1 MKSILQIA
9 ILFLSGNLFSQ
20 VITVSEPIMMRND
33 IAYYIIGEQKD
44 NVLLFRDKESEFE
57 VHAYD
62 AGMRMKWNK
71 EIELDRGRPKIF
83 EVISGDGD
91 FDVLYRF
98 RRKRD
103 SYLKIHRYD
112 AAANLLDSVTVK
124 NLGSAYFTPEYEVRI
139 SEDKRK
145 VLLVDYDR
153 ISKFNAMVIDL
164 DSMKVM
170 WEKPFLD
177 DDFFPIRTLD
187 EMLVDN
193 RGNAYIVFDKDNR
206 KISRSEH
213 RLEVFTAG
221 PDFSDVRKITIPFPE
236 KLIYDAK
243 YIIDNLNKKLVVAGL
258 YSEKNKGRANGHF
271 YLSSEIPTGTP
282 FVLEYHPFSKE
293 QASILLDKKL
303 QENVGIP
310 QMNVQEIVL
319 RRDGGILM
327 IGEQVKLNERN
338 GGGASRVDSYG
349 NYIVDYFYDNI
360 FVASVHPNGAMHWE
374 EILHKRQFSQ
384 DDGASYSSYF
394 LMKTPKNLRM
404 IFNDD
409 IRNENLVSEYIIAP
423 SGSKDRNSVF
433 NTERQNLRLR
443 FRDAVQI
450 ASNELI
456 VPSERK
462 NRIKLVRVT
471 Y

>member
-1 MKSILQIA
+1 MKLILQITF
-9 ILFLSGNLFSQ
+9 LFLTVNLFSQ
-20 VITVSEPIMMRND
+20 VITVSEPITMRND

-44 NVLLFRDKESEFE
+44 NVLLFRDKETEFE
-57 VHAYD
+57 VQAYD
-62 AGMRMKWNK
+62 AGMRMKWDK
-71 EIELDRGRPKIF
+71 EIELDKGRPRIL
-83 EVISGDGD
+83 EVIPGDGD
-91 FDVLYRF
+91 FDVLYKHRHKGHYF
-98 RRKRD
+98 
-103 SYLKIHRYD
+103 LKIHRYD
-112 AAANLLDSVTVK
+112 AAANLLDSTTVK
-124 NLGSAYFTPEYEVRI
+124 DLGSAYFTPKFDVRI

-145 VLLVDYDR
+145 VLMVDYDR

-170 WEKPFLD
+170 WEKPFAGE
-177 DDFFPIRTLD
+177 DFFPIRNMD
-187 EMLVDN
+187 DMLVDN
-193 RGNAYIVFDKDNR
+193 RGNAYLVFNKDNR
-206 KISRSEH
+206 KVSREDH
-213 RLEVFTAG
+213 RLEVYTAG
-221 PDFSDVRKITIPFPE
+221 PDFADIGKITIPFSQ
-236 KLIYDAK
+236 KLIYDAN
-243 YIIDNLNKKLVVAGL
+243 YIIDNLNKKLVAAGL
-258 YSEKNKGRANGHF
+258 YSEKNKGRTNGHF
-271 YLSSEIPTGTP
+271 YMSANIPEANPITLK
-282 FVLEYHPFSKE
+282 FHPFLKE
-293 QASILLDKKL
+293 QVSVLLDKKITKN
-303 QENVGIP
+303 EGVP
-310 QMNVQEIVL
+310 QMKVQEIVL

-327 IGEQVKLNERN
+327 ITEQVKLNERGGN
-338 GGGASRVDSYG
+338 GLSQVDSYG
-349 NYIVDYFYDNI
+349 NMIVDYFYDNI

-433 NTERQNLRLR
+433 NTERQSLRLR

-450 ASNELI
+450 ASNEII